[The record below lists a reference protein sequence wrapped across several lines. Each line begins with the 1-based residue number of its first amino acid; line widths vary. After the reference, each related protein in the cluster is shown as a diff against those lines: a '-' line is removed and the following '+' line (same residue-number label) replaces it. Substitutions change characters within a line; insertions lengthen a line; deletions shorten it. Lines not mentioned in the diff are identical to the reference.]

1 MLTEEKE
8 TELVTNGK
16 FNCSKYTAI
25 AVIIK
30 AATIIGCNLA
40 AQNRLQSNSVNNLNE
55 IVLKSV
61 QQCCDRVESPK
72 VGVRCGCD
80 VQDAL
85 EKGSEAVEWTLK
97 QILIT
102 CEDVFKTHMCAW
114 RGEVTYSC
122 CIESF
127 LNCCIAGNLD
137 YSENIN
143 AQYNTLSLYNSIQIA
158 IQGFI
163 DKFITVSVI
172 ALRDA

>member
-1 MLTEEKE
+1 M
-8 TELVTNGK
+8 TNGK

-25 AVIIK
+25 ALVIK

-40 AQNRLQSNSVNNLNE
+40 AQNRLQSNSVNNINE

-61 QQCCDRVESPK
+61 RQCCDRVENPK
-72 VGVRCGCD
+72 VGVRDEGNA
-80 VQDAL
+80 QDPL

-114 RGEVTYSC
+114 RAVLMCSC

-137 YSENIN
+137 YGENIN
-143 AQYNTLSLYNSIQIA
+143 TQYNTLSLYNSIQIA

-172 ALRDA
+172 SLRHV